1 MMLMLELGFRFFCCG
16 LFAIGGGL
24 ATLPFLYNIS
34 KETGW
39 YTFSDISNMIA
50 VSESTPG
57 PMGVNM
63 ATYVGFHIKG
73 ILGGLAAPLSLVLP
87 SVIII
92 VIISKILDK
101 FKSSSI
107 VQNALYGLRAA
118 STALIAAAGIG
129 VAKIAFLHVGE
140 DGSLAFSELFS
151 IINWKAIVLSLA
163 IAPLSTSDFF
173 ASLTTALPIS
183 TQTQARMPAKALL
196 TKLSSIK
203 LEINAAIIIMMT
215 SDGAMTPSVAAIAP
229 GIPRFL

>member
-1 MMLMLELGFRFFCCG
+1 MMILIRLFFEFFKAG
-16 LFAIGGGL
+16 LFAIGGGM

-34 KETGW
+34 DKTGW
-39 YTFSDISNMIA
+39 FTYGQLADMVAI
-50 VSESTPG
+50 SESTPG

-92 VIISKILDK
+92 IIISKILDR
-101 FKSSSI
+101 FKASAI

-140 DGSLAFSELFS
+140 DGSLVLSKLFS
-151 IINWKAIVLSLA
+151 IINWKAIVLALA
-163 IAPLSTSDFF
+163 IWYGLVKWKKH
-173 ASLTTALPIS
+173 PIFY
-183 TQTQARMPAKALL
+183 
-196 TKLSSIK
+196 I
-203 LEINAAIIIMMT
+203 
-215 SDGAMTPSVAAIAP
+215 VAAAVI
-229 GIPRFL
+229 GIVFQFH

>member
-1 MMLMLELGFRFFCCG
+1 MLMLELGFRFFCCG

-140 DGSLAFSELFS
+140 DGSLAFS
-151 IINWKAIVLSLA
+151 NWKAIVLSLA
-163 IAPLSTSDFF
+163 IWYGLVKWKKH
-173 ASLTTALPIS
+173 PI
-183 TQTQARMPAKALL
+183 LY
-196 TKLSSIK
+196 IV
-203 LEINAAIIIMMT
+203 
-215 SDGAMTPSVAAIAP
+215 VAAVA
-229 GIPRFL
+229 GIVFQFH

>member
-1 MMLMLELGFRFFCCG
+1 MMLILELCFRFFCCG

-39 YTFSDISNMIA
+39 YTFNDISNMIA
-50 VSESTPG
+50 VC
-57 PMGVNM
+57 
-63 ATYVGFHIKG
+63 FHIKG

-163 IAPLSTSDFF
+163 IWYGLVKWKKH
-173 ASLTTALPIS
+173 PIFY
-183 TQTQARMPAKALL
+183 
-196 TKLSSIK
+196 IV
-203 LEINAAIIIMMT
+203 
-215 SDGAMTPSVAAIAP
+215 VAAVA
-229 GIPRFL
+229 GIVFQFH

>member
-1 MMLMLELGFRFFCCG
+1 
-16 LFAIGGGL
+16 
-24 ATLPFLYNIS
+24 
-34 KETGW
+34 
-39 YTFSDISNMIA
+39 MIA

-163 IAPLSTSDFF
+163 IWYGLVKWKKH
-173 ASLTTALPIS
+173 PIFY
-183 TQTQARMPAKALL
+183 
-196 TKLSSIK
+196 IV
-203 LEINAAIIIMMT
+203 
-215 SDGAMTPSVAAIAP
+215 VAAVA
-229 GIPRFL
+229 GIVFQFH

>member
-1 MMLMLELGFRFFCCG
+1 MMLILELCFRFFCCG

-39 YTFSDISNMIA
+39 YTFNDISNMIA

-73 ILGGLAAPLSLVLP
+73 ILGGLAAPPGALMATCSLVLP

-163 IAPLSTSDFF
+163 IWYGLVKWKKH
-173 ASLTTALPIS
+173 PI
-183 TQTQARMPAKALL
+183 LY
-196 TKLSSIK
+196 IV
-203 LEINAAIIIMMT
+203 
-215 SDGAMTPSVAAIAP
+215 VAAVA
-229 GIPRFL
+229 GIVFQFH